1 MDEEQER
8 STKMKGRTYFYSSTD
23 DDAFFGGTDTI
34 KEAFEQFKKDRTMEG
49 LEECCIGYSDRP
61 FKIDGSVIDSKY
73 IIEDMEETANVT
85 EKGFFDWDGY
95 DLKQEEYDELSEIIA
110 KEIAKYLHK
119 KFSTVEEDG
128 TDRTHTCVKI
138 GAWFNKDG
146 VCESVEN
153 KEIGIQ
159 PGWKVGDKEP

>member
-1 MDEEQER
+1 
-8 STKMKGRTYFYSSTD
+8 MKGRTYFYSSTD
-23 DDAFFGGTDTI
+23 YGAFFGGTDTI
-34 KEAFEQFKKDRTMEG
+34 KEAFEQFKEDKTMEG

-85 EKGFFDWDGY
+85 ERGFFDWDGY

-110 KEIAKYLHK
+110 KDIVKYLYK

-138 GAWFNKDG
+138 GAWFNQDG
-146 VCESVEN
+146 VCESSGN